1 MKRSLPTLACILL
14 ASSAAAA
21 PTKAASKS
29 AASKGVTFRY
39 TPPADEV
46 RPVVV
51 EATVAPKGGDFS
63 LRLRFSQVPWG
74 EECKTRCANATLLLD
89 TDGNTATGLK
99 LAKDAPETG
108 ADLAVIVQGVREWKE
123 KGADTFLRVKVRQLN
138 DDARTVEEG
147 DLLAEMDHRQD
158 PERVQPDDKTVFVLV
173 DATSPTLPSAPKAR
187 VIYHPA
193 GGKAVAAP
201 IKGMSTGS
209 PSSRKGG
216 KLEILSGA
224 GNP

>member
-21 PTKAASKS
+21 PTKAASRGAS
-29 AASKGVTFRY
+29 SKGATFRY
-39 TPPADEV
+39 TPPSDEQ

-51 EATVAPKGGDFS
+51 EATVAPKGSDYS

-89 TDGNTATGLK
+89 TDGNTNTGLK
-99 LAKDAPETG
+99 LSKGDPETG

-123 KGADTFLRVKVRQLN
+123 KGADTFLRVKVRQLAN
-138 DDARTVEEG
+138 DARTVEDG
-147 DLLAEMDHRQD
+147 DMLVEMDHRQD
-158 PERVQPDDKTVFVLV
+158 PERVQADDKTIFILV
-173 DATSPTLPSAPKAR
+173 DATSPTLPSSPKAR

-193 GGKAVAAP
+193 GGKAVTAS

-209 PSSRKGG
+209 GGGRKG
-216 KLEILSGA
+216 KLEILSG
-224 GNP
+224 GVR